1 MFSDYTNDMAQ
12 REPTRRRYRF
22 AAATVVALVA
32 VSLIAPAASAKPA
45 EDKLDK
51 AHSAVAIGLEK
62 AKGLA
67 NEHAAEAPG
76 QEHRAQGLAR
86 AKAAVTAAAERKAA
100 RDEAKGERDKPGRG
114 LGRGHAD
121 DVHTILA
128 RGGSPSDLPSHSD
141 SVHKLAAAYEKVKA
155 DHPGQGN
162 GPTEK
167 ADDESQDSDSDAID
181 ASDAD
186 SDGSDHDDDDDDA
199 SDHDDHDDDHDHD
212 GDHDGDDHD
221 D

>member
-1 MFSDYTNDMAQ
+1 MAQ
-12 REPTRRRYRF
+12 REFTRRRYRF

-45 EDKLDK
+45 EDKLEK
-51 AHSAVAIGLEK
+51 ARSAVAIGLEK

-86 AKAAVTAAAERKAA
+86 AEAAVTAAAERKAA
-100 RDEAKGERDKPGRG
+100 RDTAKGEGEKPGRG
-114 LGRGHAD
+114 LGRGHAAE
-121 DVHTILA
+121 VHAVHAILA
-128 RGGSPSDLPSHSD
+128 AGGSPPVMPPHGASVRDL
-141 SVHKLAAAYEKVKA
+141 AQAYKTVKA

-167 ADDESQDSDSDAID
+167 
-181 ASDAD
+181 
-186 SDGSDHDDDDDDA
+186 
-199 SDHDDHDDDHDHD
+199 
-212 GDHDGDDHD
+212 GDD
-221 D
+221 

>member
-1 MFSDYTNDMAQ
+1 MAQ

-45 EDKLDK
+45 EDKLEK
-51 AHSAVAIGLEK
+51 AHSGLAIGLEK

-86 AKAAVTAAAERKAA
+86 AEAAVAEAAQRKAA
-100 RDEAKGERDKPGRG
+100 RDEAKGDGNKPGRG

-128 RGGSPSDLPSHSD
+128 LGGSPSELPSHSD
-141 SVHKLAAAYEKVKA
+141 SVHDLAEAYEKVKA

-167 ADDESQDSDSDAID
+167 GDDDEADDSGDND
-181 ASDAD
+181 ASDNDATD
-186 SDGSDHDDDDDDA
+186 ATDATDNSDHDDDD
-199 SDHDDHDDDHDHD
+199 H
-212 GDHDGDDHD
+212 
-221 D
+221 

>member
-1 MFSDYTNDMAQ
+1 MAQ

-45 EDKLDK
+45 EDKLEK
-51 AHSAVAIGLEK
+51 ARSAVAIGQAK

-86 AKAAVTAAAERKAA
+86 AEAAVTAAAERKAA
-100 RDEAKGERDKPGRG
+100 RDEAKGDGDKPGRG

-121 DVHTILA
+121 DVHAMLLTPD
-128 RGGSPSDLPSHSD
+128 GSPSELPSHSI
-141 SVHKLAAAYEKVKA
+141 SVHDFAEAYKKVKA

-167 ADDESQDSDSDAID
+167 GDDVDEGEDSSDTDSDAT
-181 ASDAD
+181 
-186 SDGSDHDDDDDDA
+186 DA
-199 SDHDDHDDDHDHD
+199 SDHDDDSDDDQ
-212 GDHDGDDHD
+212 DDD
-221 D
+221 DD